1 VKKKKE
7 KTFYKYQCTL
17 TGEEFITT
25 KQAPRPDDLMS
36 VKAYYEM
43 HADED
48 DRPVVMKMRLGLM
61 PEDKPVTKEE

>member
-1 VKKKKE
+1 M
-7 KTFYKYQCTL
+7 TA
-17 TGEEFITT
+17 EEFVTT

-48 DRPVVMKMRLGLM
+48 DRPLVMKMRLGLM
-61 PEDKPVTKEE
+61 PEDKPEVKEEE